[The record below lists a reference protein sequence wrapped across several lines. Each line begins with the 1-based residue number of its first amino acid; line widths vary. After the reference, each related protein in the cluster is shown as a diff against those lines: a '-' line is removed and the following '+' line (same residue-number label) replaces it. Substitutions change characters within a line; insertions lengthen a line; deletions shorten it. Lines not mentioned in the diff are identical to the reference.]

1 MLLKRHS
8 TDKKIPSEKSMD
20 FELKQLLNTQKT
32 SLSYS
37 PSAVKIPKP
46 CIGTAKENLIFPN
59 THQGTPSCRP
69 DSPTYN

>member
-1 MLLKRHS
+1 
-8 TDKKIPSEKSMD
+8 MD

-32 SLSYS
+32 SLSNS
-37 PSAVKIPKP
+37 PGAVKIPKP